1 MTKTINFSNY
11 DVVYLSYDE
20 PNADYNFDDLRK
32 KIPYA
37 KRVHGVFGSD
47 AAHKACAKLA
57 ETERVIIIDGDNIIY
72 PDLAAQQVTFVDG
85 DSDKN
90 SVISFGARNIING
103 LIYGNGGIK
112 CWPTEL
118 ILNMK
123 THENA
128 ESDNSKTQV
137 DFCWDI
143 NYIQMDLC
151 MSDVYNNASPQ
162 QAWRAG
168 FREGVKMS
176 LIEGSKVSTDIAFNR
191 QIHWKNLHRLFIW
204 MTVGLDVQNGIYAI
218 LGARQ
223 GCYMTNCTEWD
234 YVQVRDFT
242 CLNKIFDDESK
253 VIKDIGIENK
263 IKKLGQIIT
272 EQLQLPCPDMFN
284 KDQSIFFKSVY
295 TNPPRLKSNLVVH
308 DV

>member
-1 MTKTINFSNY
+1 MNKTIKFRDF

-20 PNADYNFDDLRK
+20 PNADQNYDDLLV
-32 KIPYA
+32 KIPHA
-37 KRVHGVFGSD
+37 KRVHGVLGSD
-47 AAHKACAKLA
+47 NAHKACAKLA
-57 ETERVIIIDGDNIIY
+57 ETDRVIIVDGDNIVY
-72 PDLAAQQVTFVDG
+72 PGLMSQEVTFVD
-85 DSDKN
+85 SETDKK

-128 ESDNSKTQV
+128 ESDNAKTQV

-143 NYIQMDLC
+143 NYIQIDKC
-151 MSDVYNNASPQ
+151 MSDVHNNASPQ

-176 LIEGSKVSTDIAFNR
+176 LLEGSKVSKEIPFTR
-191 QIHWKNLHRLFIW
+191 QIHWKNLSRLLIW
-204 MTVGLDVQNGIYAI
+204 MSVGSDIDNGLYAI

-223 GCYMTNCTEWD
+223 GCYMTNCTNWD
-234 YVQVRDFT
+234 FVNVRDFEH
-242 CLNKIFDDESK
+242 LNKIFKDEFAL
-253 VIKDIGIENK
+253 VQDITIDKRIN
-263 IKKLGQIIT
+263 KLGELISSSLHI
-272 EQLQLPCPDMFN
+272 PCPTPFDKEQNML
-284 KDQSIFFKSVY
+284 FKSVY
-295 TNPPRLKSNLVVH
+295 INPPRMKSNLVLNNV
-308 DV
+308 

>member
-1 MTKTINFSNY
+1 MTKKIKFSEY

-20 PNADYNFDDLRK
+20 PNADFNYDNLLK
-32 KIPYA
+32 KIPHA
-37 KRVHGVFGSD
+37 KRIHGVEGSD

-57 ETERVIIIDGDNIIY
+57 ETDRVIIIDGDNIVY
-72 PDLAAQQVTFVDG
+72 PGLLNQEVTFIDHE
-85 DSDKN
+85 SDKN
-90 SVISFGARNIING
+90 SVISFGARNVING
-103 LIYGNGGIK
+103 LVYGNGGIK

-118 ILNMK
+118 VLNMK

-128 ESDNSKTQV
+128 VSDNAKTQV

-143 NYIQMDLC
+143 NYIQIDKC

-168 FREGVKMS
+168 FREGVKMG
-176 LIEGSKVSTDIAFNR
+176 LLEGSKASKEIPFMK

-204 MTVGLDVQNGIYAI
+204 MTVGSDVENGLYAI

-223 GCYMTNCTEWD
+223 GCYMTNCTDWD
-234 YVQVRDFT
+234 FINVRDFSK
-242 CLNKIFDDESK
+242 LNKIFEQK
-253 VIKDIGIENK
+253 VIDSNQIEKDIESYGK
-263 IKKLGQIIT
+263 LIKHDLNTICPEILTK
-272 EQLQLPCPDMFN
+272 EQ
-284 KDQSIFFKSVY
+284 SYFFKTVY
-295 TNPPRLKSNLVVH
+295 INPPRIKSKLIVQ